1 MINEGVSCLEPIRKE
16 TLTYSLDTLTD
27 GSEYTGNGTVFLTVR
42 RRPPN
47 AGGSVASEDLEICND
62 TLLARYA
69 LTGLGTLTARLAAD
83 QCFKLSP
90 VRALFCPSRM
100 DVSCTCG
107 IPSLLLGKVGKE
119 NRCLFTFLFQRLA
132 NLPRY

>member
-1 MINEGVSCLEPIRKE
+1 MGQNRKE
-16 TLTYSLDTLTD
+16 NISYSLDTLTD

-42 RRPPN
+42 RRSPKVE
-47 AGGSVASEDLEICND
+47 SVASDYLDICND

-69 LTGLGTLTARLAAD
+69 LTGLSTQTARLAAD

-107 IPSLLLGKVGKE
+107 IPSLLLGKV
-119 NRCLFTFLFQRLA
+119 A
-132 NLPRY
+132 NDF